1 MNEAL
6 LQLSQVSAGYGP
18 KAIVSDFSLT
28 IRAGEILTLVGP
40 NGCGKST
47 LLKTMAGHLPPLSG
61 QLMLQGKP
69 LTSYAPKALAKT
81 LSFLPQG
88 QPTPDIEVEQLV
100 SHGRFPYLGFQR
112 HMTPLDRQKTEEAM
126 AITGVLPLRHRLL
139 SSLSGGEKQKAYLAM
154 VVAQDTP
161 LLLLDEPTTYLD
173 IGHQFEL
180 LSLVQ
185 HLNSAGKTVVMVL
198 HDLSHAL
205 AYSHRI
211 ALLQQGRL
219 LCCQTPASLFASG
232 AMQQVFGVTGHQVCR
247 EGGYD
252 YYFTP

>member
-1 MNEAL
+1 MSDPLVAL
-6 LQLSQVSAGYGP
+6 SHVEAGYG
-18 KAIVSDFSLT
+18 KNTVVSDFSLT
-28 IRAGEILTLVGP
+28 ISQGEILTLVGP

-47 LLKTMAGHLPPLSG
+47 LLKTLAGHLPPLSG
-61 QLMLQGKP
+61 QLSLQGKP
-69 LTSYAPKALAKT
+69 LSGYAPKELAKT

-100 SHGRFPYLGFQR
+100 YHGRFPYLGFQR
-112 HMTPLDRQKTEEAM
+112 RLSAFDRQKAEEAM
-126 AITGVLPLRHRLL
+126 AFTGLLPLRHRLL

-154 VVAQDTP
+154 VIAQDTP

-185 HLNSAGKTVVMVL
+185 TLNAAGKTIVMVL

-205 AYSHRI
+205 TYSHRI

-219 LCCQTPASLFASG
+219 LCCQEPAALFASG
-232 AMQQVFGVTGHQVCR
+232 ALQQVFGVTGHQVCR
-247 EGGYD
+247 QQGYD